1 MKENVGE
8 WNHPGR
14 VWKEK
19 RYKDQGQNPKA
30 INIYKEDGYGVAKT
44 SEENCRHLLLQKT
57 TTDCI
62 LEGL

>member
-30 INIYKEDGYGVAKT
+30 INIYKED
-44 SEENCRHLLLQKT
+44 R
-57 TTDCI
+57 
-62 LEGL
+62 